1 MSSQGNRA
9 SLTTADV
16 MEMIRSRVRSGSLVP
31 GQRLVENDL
40 ILLTGST
47 RSKLREA
54 LKGLAFEGIVEL
66 QEFKGATVKRLE
78 RSDVHQM
85 YQVREVLEGLSAKL
99 CTLSP
104 ILPLMRNALINS
116 QQKMDAAVAK
126 GDIPAFIET
135 NDALHDLIVECAQN
149 KHVARTLNTVQVTVH
164 RLESRLFYTS
174 DVMKDALEEHRA
186 ITAAILAGDAEGAET
201 AMRLHIVHNYQQL
214 NRLADHF
221 FQ

>member
-9 SLTTADV
+9 ILNTAHV

-40 ILLTGST
+40 IQMTGST

-66 QEFKGATVKRLE
+66 QEFKGATVKRLQ
-78 RSDVHQM
+78 RSDVYEM

-99 CTLSP
+99 CSLSP

-116 QQKMDAAVAK
+116 QQKMDVAVSR
-126 GDIPAFIET
+126 GDITAFIET
-135 NDALHDLIVECAQN
+135 NDDLHDLIVECAQN
-149 KHVARTLNTVQVTVH
+149 KHIARTLNTVQVTVH
-164 RLESRLFYTS
+164 RLESRLFYTP
-174 DVMKDALEEHRA
+174 DVMKDALEEHRT

-201 AMRLHIVHNYQQL
+201 AMRLHIAHNYQQL
-214 NRLADHF
+214 NRLANHF
-221 FQ
+221 FE